1 MTKSY
6 NRIMNIKHLLSC
18 FILFAML
25 VSCEEIGKQMK
36 SDNIDEDNIGMIVSD
51 DDEDINA
58 DEDDNSSLMP
68 KTKSFYSNLLDLFC
82 QKHFDEN
89 FKGDHYINGSIVV
102 VKINEKGD
110 STVEISGT
118 HSYKV
123 NLGTEVKGQ
132 MYKAKVSDR
141 GNNTYRIKFEKGSS
155 KILSDNSYWDSAEAD
170 FTYQ

>member
-1 MTKSY
+1 
-6 NRIMNIKHLLSC
+6 MNIKYFLS
-18 FILFAML
+18 FIFLFAML
-25 VSCEEIGKQMK
+25 VSCEEIGKRMK
-36 SDNIDEDNIGMIVSD
+36 SDNIDEDNIGMIVSN

-58 DEDDNSSLMP
+58 EEESNTLLMP
-68 KTKSFYSNLLDLFC
+68 KTKSFYSNILDLFC

-102 VKINEKGD
+102 VKIEQKGD
-110 STVEISGT
+110 STVEVSGT

-123 NLGTEVKGQ
+123 NLGAEVKGQ
-132 MYKAKVSDR
+132 MYKALVSDR
-141 GNNTYRIKFEKGSS
+141 GNNVYRIKFEKGSS